1 MAFYAPKRQTKV
13 VEHEEAGELNI
24 VPYLDILMNL
34 VIFMIASLTGLV
46 SYSVLNVAAPSA
58 GGGGGGADDQPK
70 LVLSVLVGKQGI
82 YVTSQSTKLKFD
94 GAGELVE
101 NTEGTPTIPAG
112 PDGKHDFEKLTKAM
126 VKIKGQFPDKSDIIV
141 VGEAD
146 LPYEALIATMDAV
159 RETSGAQRKLLFP
172 DVALGAL

>member
-1 MAFYAPKRQTKV
+1 MAFYAPRRQTKV
-13 VEHEEAGELNI
+13 VEPEEAGELNI

-46 SYSVLNVAAPSA
+46 SYSVLNVAAPS
-58 GGGGGGADDQPK
+58 GGGAGGGADDKPK

-82 YVTSQSTKLKFD
+82 YVTSQSTKLMFD
-94 GAGELVE
+94 PAGELVE
-101 NTEGTPTIPAG
+101 NPEGLPTIPVG
-112 PDGKHDFEKLTKAM
+112 TDGKHDFEKLTRAM

-146 LPYEALIATMDAV
+146 LPYETLIATMDAV
-159 RETSGAQRKLLFP
+159 RETSGTQRKLLFP